1 MQTSLDINEIIESFS
16 ITHVELTKPCKD
28 EFVQLAA
35 IRTFAKNEI
44 IIAEGQLARKV
55 YIVIRGCARAYYLKD
70 GRDITDWLAFEND
83 LITSISSFF
92 SDMPSDH
99 FIEALE
105 DVALLEIAKS
115 DLDLLCDKHPCFERL
130 MRKGITDTF
139 LKLQQKTVG
148 IQFEPAKQRYQNL
161 VEHRPDINQRVP
173 LTHIA
178 SFLGITLE
186 TLSRIRSSKY

>member
-1 MQTSLDINEIIESFS
+1 LYSSPQSGHL
-16 ITHVELTKPCKD
+16 P
-28 EFVQLAA
+28 
-35 IRTFAKNEI
+35 
-44 IIAEGQLARKV
+44 RKV

-105 DVALLEIAKS
+105 DVTLLEIAKS
-115 DLDLLCDKHPCFERL
+115 DLDLLCNKHSCFERL

-148 IQFEPAKQRYQNL
+148 IQFEPAKQRYLNL
-161 VEHRPDINQRVP
+161 VEQRPDINQRVP